1 MAERTIEILSFEV
14 AEALAPVSAALS
26 TPAGV
31 KSLLNTLGWEL
42 PPAVED
48 IGLVGLSADSVI
60 SKLEAV
66 RNSTQEEKADDNL
79 MLGRYTALFTAVGQ
93 LIANIIAKAAALGQ
107 GVALPANYLATTKIP
122 EQFATRLLDYLLI
135 VYVERR
141 SPAVHAFLT
150 ALGVF
155 EQKHWDPD
163 PGLYR
168 TGHFRRS
175 IAFDRIGRL
184 FTDPRS
190 VAEELYGWGT
200 ANPDLDALITN
211 VGFCVQALGGM
222 VSLRRLPRNVEEA
235 LAGRSVPEAATAPM
249 PQLLVSLIKGVGWD
263 PLDVGVSVYGVRPTA
278 VGASDGGIGASPF
291 VIGSTDV
298 SFPLSDDGKWKLGIE
313 TQFDIEGGIA
323 VLVQPDKPL
332 AVKTGMFGDAGGQA
346 SASGRLSVAI
356 AYESGGSAKTN
367 VLTIYGAT
375 HLEIGDF
382 QTTVHFSLDGNEPDF
397 GFLIDLSGARFV
409 ISAGDGDGF
418 LQNVLPSEG
427 IPVDFDLA
435 IGWSNKNGVYFK
447 GGAGLEATLPLHL
460 NLFGVLQ
467 IESIYLRIQT
477 RTLPNT
483 TGIELIVATSA
494 GLMLGP
500 LAASVDRMGVSAL
513 LAFPS
518 PGGGFGPENLTIGFK
533 LPEGIGLVLD
543 TAAIRGGGGLQIQ
556 PDMYSGQL
564 QLCINNVINLTAIGL
579 INTKLPGGAA
589 GFALLVLITAKF
601 QPIQLGYGFTLN
613 GVGGLAALNHSMN
626 QQALSDGVRNHTLDS
641 ILFPTNP
648 VANAN
653 KIISDLQRVFP
664 VTPGRFVFAPMVE
677 IGWGGSVL
685 LIDVALVLDL
695 PSPLRLTILGR
706 MHLLLPP
713 ATAGATDDAAKV
725 VVINLD
731 VQGSLDLDQDAI
743 SVDAYLY
750 DSRLALFPI
759 TGGMAMRIRWGA
771 QPVFLFAL
779 GGFNPR
785 FTPPPGFPPL
795 DRVGIQMRY
804 DKSGVR
810 AGLCLTS
817 YFAVTTNT
825 LQFGAR
831 IDAYAEVSIAKL
843 AGYLGFDALVDMV
856 PFHVILDLYGGVSVE
871 AFGFKFSCDLL
882 LTLAAFDPVT
892 GDGHVTI
899 DFLGKHEA
907 PIHFSIGDAKPLPA
921 LPVADALE
929 ELMNALKDVGNW
941 SAGVPAGTR
950 MVVNL
955 RPPTAAE
962 VTASAGKPLAHPLAR
977 LSVRQRVLPFKV
989 ALQRF
994 GAATPAQPGPFDIAT
1009 LTLGS
1014 STAAPAASAALR
1026 DDFARGQ
1033 YLVLSDDD
1041 KLCAPQFE
1049 SFVCGY
1055 DGLGTEKARIATPQ
1069 VAEFSYDTRVID
1081 DRAQPAK
1088 SLPDVVVSYD
1098 YTRRMGQV
1106 GGPPV
1111 AAAARY
1117 AAPPKGIKVGK
1128 PKWKSV
1134 GTDNID
1140 ANSPDTFDTY
1150 TQAQAHRRG
1159 QPGAGKQQVVESFE
1173 LA

>member
-1 MAERTIEILSFEV
+1 
-14 AEALAPVSAALS
+14 
-26 TPAGV
+26 
-31 KSLLNTLGWEL
+31 
-42 PPAVED
+42 
-48 IGLVGLSADSVI
+48 
-60 SKLEAV
+60 
-66 RNSTQEEKADDNL
+66 
-79 MLGRYTALFTAVGQ
+79 
-93 LIANIIAKAAALGQ
+93 
-107 GVALPANYLATTKIP
+107 
-122 EQFATRLLDYLLI
+122 
-135 VYVERR
+135 
-141 SPAVHAFLT
+141 
-150 ALGVF
+150 
-155 EQKHWDPD
+155 
-163 PGLYR
+163 
-168 TGHFRRS
+168 
-175 IAFDRIGRL
+175 
-184 FTDPRS
+184 
-190 VAEELYGWGT
+190 
-200 ANPDLDALITN
+200 
-211 VGFCVQALGGM
+211 
-222 VSLRRLPRNVEEA
+222 
-235 LAGRSVPEAATAPM
+235 
-249 PQLLVSLIKGVGWD
+249 
-263 PLDVGVSVYGVRPTA
+263 
-278 VGASDGGIGASPF
+278 
-291 VIGSTDV
+291 
-298 SFPLSDDGKWKLGIE
+298 
-313 TQFDIEGGIA
+313 
-323 VLVQPDKPL
+323 
-332 AVKTGMFGDAGGQA
+332 
-346 SASGRLSVAI
+346 
-356 AYESGGSAKTN
+356 
-367 VLTIYGAT
+367 
-375 HLEIGDF
+375 
-382 QTTVHFSLDGNEPDF
+382 
-397 GFLIDLSGARFV
+397 
-409 ISAGDGDGF
+409 
-418 LQNVLPSEG
+418 
-427 IPVDFDLA
+427 
-435 IGWSNKNGVYFK
+435 
-447 GGAGLEATLPLHL
+447 
-460 NLFGVLQ
+460 
-467 IESIYLRIQT
+467 
-477 RTLPNT
+477 
-483 TGIELIVATSA
+483 
-494 GLMLGP
+494 
-500 LAASVDRMGVSAL
+500 
-513 LAFPS
+513 
-518 PGGGFGPENLTIGFK
+518 
-533 LPEGIGLVLD
+533 
-543 TAAIRGGGGLQIQ
+543 
-556 PDMYSGQL
+556 
-564 QLCINNVINLTAIGL
+564 
-579 INTKLPGGAA
+579 
-589 GFALLVLITAKF
+589 
-601 QPIQLGYGFTLN
+601 
-613 GVGGLAALNHSMN
+613 
-626 QQALSDGVRNHTLDS
+626 
-641 ILFPTNP
+641 
-648 VANAN
+648 
-653 KIISDLQRVFP
+653 
-664 VTPGRFVFAPMVE
+664 MVE

-1106 GGPPV
+1106 GAPPV